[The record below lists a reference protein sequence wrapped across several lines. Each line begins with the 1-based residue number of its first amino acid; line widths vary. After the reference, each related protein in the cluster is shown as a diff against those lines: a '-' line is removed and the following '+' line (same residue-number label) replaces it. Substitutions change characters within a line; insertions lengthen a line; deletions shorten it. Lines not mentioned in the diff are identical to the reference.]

1 MPGSSC
7 RPFDVDRHAPRPP
20 ALRPVATMVAIASVL
35 AVGTLLGACSVTQGS
50 SDSSSTL
57 SSASSDPTTPTT
69 APLSNEV
76 AVAFPVVACSTSV
89 VAGSGTGTGSGSTGT
104 GGTGTG
110 GSGSTT
116 STAPDST
123 TTPSTIVVRSPGWI
137 PSILLAPIPT
147 ALVGKVEFYS
157 DGTHTVLAPTG
168 WTCTRTESTDG
179 APGLVVYPTASP
191 DPPIAAPVAPGAEGV
206 FATFDTTG
214 HAAGIAAVC
223 PFFTV
228 PTWQQQEAKCS
239 GTRPSGEQVS
249 MPTPDVASVTD
260 PAGVVGSLTGSGG
273 QEPVTGTVI
282 FPQITPAV
290 TDGSSIDIATE
301 SCSLPQPTLCPTVLS
316 DFDVRE
322 FPVPASSATSAY
334 GSR

>member
-1 MPGSSC
+1 
-7 RPFDVDRHAPRPP
+7 V
-20 ALRPVATMVAIASVL
+20 
-35 AVGTLLGACSVTQGS
+35 
-50 SDSSSTL
+50 

-89 VAGSGTGTGSGSTGT
+89 VGSGGYGYGYGTGSS
-104 GGTGTG
+104 GTG
-110 GSGSTT
+110 GSGDAASTT

-191 DPPIAAPVAPGAEGV
+191 DPPIATPVAPGAEGV

-228 PTWQQQEAKCS
+228 PTWQQQEARCS

-260 PAGVVGSLTGSGG
+260 PAGVVGTLAGSGG

-322 FPVPASSATSAY
+322 FPVPTSSAGSSY